1 MDVHDN
7 SWMALIVR
15 YAHYLRASTLAVEDN
30 GRYQTERLW
39 SLSPRE
45 PEARELDEG

>member
-15 YAHYLRASTLAVEDN
+15 YANNLRTSTPRVERMFRSIPDRASVMNAGAE
-30 GRYQTERLW
+30 
-39 SLSPRE
+39 SPKQ
-45 PEARELDEG
+45 PEG